1 MADASAVLL
10 VPKTAVSDGKVIVTV
25 AGKKTKQPVSVG
37 RSDGEMIEIARGLK
51 EGDAI
56 LATFKEE

>member
-1 MADASAVLL
+1 VLL

-37 RSDGEMIEIARGLK
+37 RSDGEMVEIARGLK
-51 EGDAI
+51 EGDAV